1 MTANTATPEYLL
13 AGFKAVQADF
23 ARLCRVQGVRLDRN
37 AVCQRL
43 DVHRN
48 TLASYITDKGFP
60 RPMKDGKWLLADI
73 VEWEA
78 ER

>member
-1 MTANTATPEYLL
+1 MSANIATPELLL

-23 ARLCRVQGVRLDRN
+23 ARLCRAQGTRLTRSE
-37 AVCQRL
+37 VCQRL
-43 DVHRN
+43 DIHRN
-48 TLASYITDKGFP
+48 TLTSYMADKGFP
-60 RPMKDGKWLLADI
+60 TPMKDGKWLLADV